1 MPCELRVSLSATQ
14 PCSTPWNRCDDIVSA
29 LVHWSQLLHEPGVTD
44 VLVNGPNQVFIDR
57 GAGLELTE
65 LRFHAKATYAGS
77 PSA

>member
-1 MPCELRVSLSATQ
+1 LEPQ
-14 PCSTPWNRCDDIVSA
+14 
-29 LVHWSQLLHEPGVTD
+29 LHEPGVTD

-65 LRFHAKATYAGS
+65 RRFHAKATYAGS